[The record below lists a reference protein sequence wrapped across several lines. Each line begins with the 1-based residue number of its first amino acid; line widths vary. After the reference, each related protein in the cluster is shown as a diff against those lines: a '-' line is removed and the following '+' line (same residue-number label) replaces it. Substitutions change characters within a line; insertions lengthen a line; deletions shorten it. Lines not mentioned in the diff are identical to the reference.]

1 MNPKD
6 FLSKM
11 QDNVFFDKTQQGVFK
26 MRLIKPA
33 LMLNSDSTGYW
44 TQSLLVNTT
53 KCMSLFSVNQA
64 FCKSFFYRPISSYYF
79 GINEPSKYLLMSRP
93 PKAGIFF
100 VLNLIETLN
109 FSTKLQKMYHLA
121 NKSCGERLLPW
132 KTEFLCIL
140 ICIKKS
146 FNSSVFLMYFR
157 HLLTFPLSPFLID
170 SRKKREGEIQK
181 GTSTKFVL

>member
-1 MNPKD
+1 
-6 FLSKM
+6 
-11 QDNVFFDKTQQGVFK
+11 
-26 MRLIKPA
+26 
-33 LMLNSDSTGYW
+33 MLNSDSTGYW

-157 HLLTFPLSPFLID
+157 HLLTFPLSPFLIETVE
-170 SRKKREGEIQK
+170 RRGREKFRREPPQSLFFDVEVSFDNKLDKGENDKHETQE
-181 GTSTKFVL
+181 TVFHL